1 MQNKT
6 VLFLCLLMATSSSVF
21 AQQGF
26 EFGAQV
32 MPQLTL
38 IVNDDDFAAG
48 DELNFR
54 TTVNLAYGIHA
65 AYNFNDHLGVQTGLL
80 FSTQGQKY
88 VSDEPTP
95 DAYTSEKRM
104 NYLKIPLLLK
114 FNSNPEASAQFIATL
129 GPQFGLLNKV
139 TNYYNDEKITYTNL
153 LGETRDIKD
162 AYKSMDLGAVLSL
175 GARFRLTD
183 NLQLGT
189 SFRFDYSLGDIEDK
203 EATYSLFGLGNNL
216 NYWSSD
222 RASSH
227 NATGGFMVDF
237 TYHLGGN

>member
-6 VLFLCLLMATSSSVF
+6 LLFFCLLMATSSSVV
-21 AQQGF
+21 AQKGF

-54 TTVNLAYGIHA
+54 TTAHLAYGIHA
-65 AYNFNDHLGVQTGLL
+65 AYNFSDHLGVQTGLL

-95 DAYTSEKRM
+95 DTYTSEVRM
-104 NYLKIPLLLK
+104 NYLKIPILLK
-114 FNSNPEASAQFIATL
+114 FNSNPEASAQFVATV

-139 TNYYNDEKITYTNL
+139 RAYVDDEEVT
-153 LGETRDIKD
+153 GSGFEFKD
-162 AYKSMDLGAVLSL
+162 AYKSMDLGAVLGL

-203 EATYSLFGLGNNL
+203 DTIF
-216 NYWSSD
+216 WDDD
-222 RASSH
+222 RASSQ
-227 NATGGFMVDF
+227 NATGGFMIDF
-237 TYHLGGN
+237 TYNLGGN

>member
-6 VLFLCLLMATSSSVF
+6 LLFFCLLMATSSSVF

-54 TTVNLAYGIHA
+54 TTAHLAYGIHA

-88 VSDEPTP
+88 VNDKPT
-95 DAYTSEKRM
+95 ANTSTSEVRM

-114 FNSNPEASAQFIATL
+114 FNSNPEASAQFVATV

-139 TNYYNDEKITYTNL
+139 DYYTNDEKLSVPNFDFKEWYNN
-153 LGETRDIKD
+153 
-162 AYKSMDLGAVLSL
+162 MDLGAVLGL

-189 SFRFDYSLGDIEDK
+189 SFRFDYSLGNIENED
-203 EATYSLFGLGNNL
+203 TILTP
-216 NYWSSD
+216 D
-222 RASSH
+222 RAPSH

>member
-6 VLFLCLLMATSSSVF
+6 LLFFCLLMAVSSSVF

-54 TTVNLAYGIHA
+54 TTAHLAYGIHA

-88 VSDEPTP
+88 VNDEPT
-95 DAYTSEKRM
+95 ANTSTSEIRM

-114 FNSNPEASAQFIATL
+114 FNSNPEASAQFVATL

-139 TNYYNDEKITYTNL
+139 DYYTNDEKLSVPNFDFKEWYNN
-153 LGETRDIKD
+153 
-162 AYKSMDLGAVLSL
+162 MDLGAVLGL

-189 SFRFDYSLGDIEDK
+189 SFRFDYSLGNIENED
-203 EATYSLFGLGNNL
+203 TILTP
-216 NYWSSD
+216 D
-222 RASSH
+222 RASSQ
-227 NATGGFMVDF
+227 NATGGFMIDF

>member
-6 VLFLCLLMATSSSVF
+6 LLFFCLLMATSSSVF

-54 TTVNLAYGIHA
+54 TTAHLAYGIHA
-65 AYNFNDHLGVQTGLL
+65 AYNFSDHLGVQTGLL

-95 DAYTSEKRM
+95 DTYTSEVRM
-104 NYLKIPLLLK
+104 NYLKIPVLLK
-114 FNSNPEASAQFIATL
+114 FNSNPEASAQFVATV

-153 LGETRDIKD
+153 PGEIRDIKD

-203 EATYSLFGLGNNL
+203 EATYSLSGLGTL

-222 RASSH
+222 RAPSH
-227 NATGGFMVDF
+227 NATGGFMIDF